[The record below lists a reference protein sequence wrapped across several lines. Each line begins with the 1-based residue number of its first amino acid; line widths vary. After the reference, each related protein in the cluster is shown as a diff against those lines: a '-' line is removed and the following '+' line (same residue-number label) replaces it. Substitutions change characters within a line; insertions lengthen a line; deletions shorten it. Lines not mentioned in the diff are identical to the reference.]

1 MDSNEGRNVF
11 LLVGIVSS
19 RFRIFGCQLGDNG
32 NVWDLYGV
40 FVMELDYQQ
49 EMLGIKAES
58 KLNYIM
64 NRVKLVDY
72 SVIR

>member
-1 MDSNEGRNVF
+1 M
-11 LLVGIVSS
+11 
-19 RFRIFGCQLGDNG
+19 
-32 NVWDLYGV
+32 